1 MRITEIRLT
10 KTPDSGNQLAVG
22 SITLDGELVV
32 SGIRVVKAN
41 DGGMFVAY
49 PNRKNSK
56 NEYKDICFPMTK
68 ALREDIQTQV
78 LSKFES
84 I

>member
-49 PNRKNSK
+49 PNRKN
-56 NEYKDICFPMTK
+56 
-68 ALREDIQTQV
+68 
-78 LSKFES
+78 
-84 I
+84 